1 MRFYTCGESGRDGG
15 GGRGG
20 RLWGEGASDAVG
32 RSHGNIS
39 DRWVQTGL
47 LSVGRSF
54 PRVSASLTVPLPRV
68 PRQALVLLEY
78 LVKNGSERVVDDAR
92 SHVSTVKMLRNF
104 HYIDEK
110 GKDQGINGTWLSLSR
125 PPSSPSPLPPSNYL
139 FQLGGRSGP
148 FAAVASNPLR
158 QNLTPHL
165 PAVAQSVT
173 VQRRLPS
180 SCRTSRRSGPNV
192 ERPRRTGQSTRA
204 SATTAAARRPRP
216 AASTAASVVDR
227 SAGRASR
234 PRRAV
239 VTAVSGANRSA
250 AAVGEERTL
259 ATSTARLRR
268 PRPALAVAAEVQA
281 STTAGA
287 PAPRVSRSTTLATTR
302 TRRRRLLPPQR
313 RRRRRGLS

>member
-1 MRFYTCGESGRDGG
+1 MVRSSLRPV
-15 GGRGG
+15 
-20 RLWGEGASDAVG
+20 RL
-32 RSHGNIS
+32 
-39 DRWVQTGL
+39 
-47 LSVGRSF
+47 
-54 PRVSASLTVPLPRV
+54 
-68 PRQALVLLEY
+68 
-78 LVKNGSERVVDDAR
+78 
-92 SHVSTVKMLRNF
+92 
-104 HYIDEK
+104 
-110 GKDQGINGTWLSLSR
+110 
-125 PPSSPSPLPPSNYL
+125 PPPPLPPSNYL

-216 AASTAASVVDR
+216 AASAAASVVDR

-239 VTAVSGANRSA
+239 VTAVSGAICSAAA
-250 AAVGEERTL
+250 AAVGEGRTQ

-287 PAPRVSRSTTLATTR
+287 LAPRVSRSTTLATTR
-302 TRRRRLLPPQR
+302 TRRRRLLPPRR